1 MTNSTKEQ
9 LLNAFDLDKY
19 DLKAVEKLTLQIL
32 LHLEA
37 YEERTGERMT
47 ASRYMEILKS
57 GKSEL

>member
-9 LLNAFDLDKY
+9 LLNAYDLDKY

-37 YEERTGERMT
+37 YEKRTGERMT
-47 ASRYMEILKS
+47 ASKYMELLQN
-57 GKSEL
+57 GK